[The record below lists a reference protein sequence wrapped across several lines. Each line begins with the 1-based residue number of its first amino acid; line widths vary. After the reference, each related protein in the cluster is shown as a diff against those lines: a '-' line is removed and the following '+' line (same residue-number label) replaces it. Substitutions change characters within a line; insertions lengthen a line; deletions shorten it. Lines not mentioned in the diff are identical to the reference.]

1 MVDNCFIF
9 PSIFSSLF
17 RSPFIFSIFL
27 FLASCD
33 NSPENLSVSSLFS
46 DGMVLQRDT
55 TVAIWGQAL
64 PESNVYLY
72 PSWGNMVKTKSD
84 STGFWRTFAKTT
96 IDQKNHSLRIKS
108 GKDKIFIKDILMGE
122 VWIASGQSNME
133 MDFDYC
139 CNSTDSADFVLNNDM
154 FNSIRMFNVK
164 KRYSLTPSSDIDG
177 RWIKAVKDSIKHF
190 SAVGY
195 FFAKKLHNS
204 LDVPV
209 GDMTIGL
216 DNSGD
221 VTLAGTFSGVTVSHT
236 VGDTTKTTVSAAIA
250 GIDMSVTNKAG
261 STTWTLDTTVSGVDL
276 TLGSDQKIT
285 AAFGLAGNRMTVTS
299 NPKVAAHT
307 GTVADNDWDTTA
319 ADAYSTVAV
328 SRDLTS
334 GASLTATYSTK
345 DDSLTLKA
353 AVAF

>member
-1 MVDNCFIF
+1 MKKLIA
-9 PSIFSSLF
+9 LF
-17 RSPFIFSIFL
+17 AVSTV
-27 FLASCD
+27 AST
-33 NSPENLSVSSLFS
+33 SAIAGVALSGAASVSYDDNGVSPSSTTYDADLTAV
-46 DGMVLQRDT
+46 GTAGTT
-55 TVAIWGQAL
+55 TVTISMDLDGSSATSDAITLTGVDMSTTLGPVTIAADMLDEISVESSTVSGGQ
-64 PESNVYLY
+64 
-72 PSWGNMVKTKSD
+72 
-84 STGFWRTFAKTT
+84 RTETVDT
-96 IDQKNHSLRIKS
+96 
-108 GKDKIFIKDILMGE
+108 
-122 VWIASGQSNME
+122 
-133 MDFDYC
+133 
-139 CNSTDSADFVLNNDM
+139 
-154 FNSIRMFNVK
+154 
-164 KRYSLTPSSDIDG
+164 
-177 RWIKAVKDSIKHF
+177 AVT
-190 SAVGY
+190 V
-195 FFAKKLHNS
+195 S

-299 NPKVAAHT
+299 NPKVAYHA
-307 GTVADNDWDTTA
+307 GTVADNDWNTTA

>member
-1 MVDNCFIF
+1 MKKLIA
-9 PSIFSSLF
+9 LF
-17 RSPFIFSIFL
+17 AVSTV
-27 FLASCD
+27 AST
-33 NSPENLSVSSLFS
+33 SAIAGVALSGAASVSYDDNGVSPSSTSYDADLTAV
-46 DGMVLQRDT
+46 GTAGTT
-55 TVAIWGQAL
+55 TVTISMDLDGSSATSDAITLTGVDMATTLGPVTIAADMLDEISVESSTVSGGQ
-64 PESNVYLY
+64 
-72 PSWGNMVKTKSD
+72 
-84 STGFWRTFAKTT
+84 RTETVDT
-96 IDQKNHSLRIKS
+96 S
-108 GKDKIFIKDILMGE
+108 
-122 VWIASGQSNME
+122 V
-133 MDFDYC
+133 
-139 CNSTDSADFVLNNDM
+139 TV
-154 FNSIRMFNVK
+154 
-164 KRYSLTPSSDIDG
+164 
-177 RWIKAVKDSIKHF
+177 
-190 SAVGY
+190 
-195 FFAKKLHNS
+195 S

-236 VGDTTKTTVSAAIA
+236 VGDTTKTTASAAIA

-334 GASLTATYSTK
+334 GASLAATYSTK

>member
-1 MVDNCFIF
+1 MKKLIA
-9 PSIFSSLF
+9 LF
-17 RSPFIFSIFL
+17 AVSTV
-27 FLASCD
+27 AST
-33 NSPENLSVSSLFS
+33 SAIAGVALSGAASVSYDDNGVSPSSTSYDADLTAV
-46 DGMVLQRDT
+46 GTAGTT
-55 TVAIWGQAL
+55 TVTISMDLDGSSATSDAITLTGVDMATTLGPVTIAADMLDEISVESSTVSGGQ
-64 PESNVYLY
+64 
-72 PSWGNMVKTKSD
+72 
-84 STGFWRTFAKTT
+84 RTETVDT
-96 IDQKNHSLRIKS
+96 S
-108 GKDKIFIKDILMGE
+108 
-122 VWIASGQSNME
+122 V
-133 MDFDYC
+133 
-139 CNSTDSADFVLNNDM
+139 TV
-154 FNSIRMFNVK
+154 
-164 KRYSLTPSSDIDG
+164 
-177 RWIKAVKDSIKHF
+177 
-190 SAVGY
+190 
-195 FFAKKLHNS
+195 S

-221 VTLAGTFSGVTVSHT
+221 VTLGGTFSGVTVSHT
-236 VGDTTKTTVSAAIA
+236 VGDTTKTTASAAIA

-334 GASLTATYSTK
+334 GASLAATYSTK